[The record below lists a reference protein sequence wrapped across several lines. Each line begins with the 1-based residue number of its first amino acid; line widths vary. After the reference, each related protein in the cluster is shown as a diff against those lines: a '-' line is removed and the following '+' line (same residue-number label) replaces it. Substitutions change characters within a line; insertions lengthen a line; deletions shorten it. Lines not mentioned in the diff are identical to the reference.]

1 MHAVIIYDDLS
12 KQAVAYRQM
21 SLLLRRPPGREAYPG
36 DVFYLHSRL
45 LERAAKMGDG
55 SGAGSL
61 TALPVIETQANDV
74 SAYIP
79 TNVISITDG
88 QIFLETDLFY
98 QGIRP
103 AVNVGLSVS
112 RVGSAAQTKAMKKV
126 AGKIKGELAQYRE
139 MAAFAQFGS
148 DLDATTQR
156 LLNRGARLTELLKQ
170 PQFSPLKMEEQVVV
184 IYAGVNGYLDPI
196 AVNRVRAFEEGLLSL
211 VRSKNSD
218 ILEDVRKTNDL
229 SSDTEKK
236 LKGVVDAY
244 ARTFA

>member
-1 MHAVIIYDDLS
+1 M
-12 KQAVAYRQM
+12 
-21 SLLLRRPPGREAYPG
+21 
-36 DVFYLHSRL
+36 
-45 LERAAKMGDG
+45 
-55 SGAGSL
+55 
-61 TALPVIETQANDV
+61 IETQANDV

-126 AGKIKGELAQYRE
+126 AGRIKGELAQYRE

-196 AVNRVRAFEEGLLSL
+196 PVNRVRAFEEGLLAL
-211 VRSKNSD
+211 VRSKNAD
-218 ILEDVRKTNDL
+218 ILDDIRKTSDL
-229 SSDTEKK
+229 DRRHRRPSSRR
-236 LKGVVDAY
+236 VVDGY
-244 ARTFA
+244 AKTFA